1 MTKIMLDGGHGGK
14 DGGAQGNG
22 LSEKVLT
29 LKICQKIKEKLEEY
43 ENITVAMTRNTDL
56 YLDLSKRADMA
67 NRWNADAF
75 ISVHINSATTTSAR
89 GFESFIYNNSPS
101 AKTQAFQ
108 NGVHS
113 SIVQQIKNDMSD
125 RGKKRANF
133 AVLRE
138 TNMIALLTE
147 NGFIVNGSDASKL
160 KNDSFLEKLAQ
171 GHVNG
176 IVSFFG
182 LKKKEALKTSSGAN
196 VAKPTEKLYKV
207 QCGAFKD
214 IEYAEVLVK
223 RLQQSGYSAFI
234 TEE

>member
-1 MTKIMLDGGHGGK
+1 MTKIMVDGGHGGK

-43 ENITVAMTRNTDL
+43 ENITVGMTRNTDM

-89 GFESFIYNNSPS
+89 GFESFIYKDSPS

-108 NGVHS
+108 NGVHAE
-113 SIVQQIKNDMSD
+113 IMKQIKNDMPD

-138 TNMIALLTE
+138 TGMIALLTE

-160 KNDSFLEKLAQ
+160 KNDSFLDRLAQ

-182 LKKKEALKTSSGAN
+182 LKKKEVPKTSSGATI
-196 VAKPTEKLYKV
+196 VKPTGKLFKV
-207 QCGAFKD
+207 QCGAFED
-214 IEYAEVLVK
+214 IDNAKVLVN
-223 RLQQSGYSAFI
+223 RLQKSGYSAFI